1 MEVDSSSTPAAT
13 TKSSPVTVEPVP
25 EIDIYLRLLIIHQL
39 LKEGSPAAKAR
50 ELSVETVKKMQAL
63 NRRSLDSIA
72 AKVWF
77 ALERSFELGGDLAEA
92 RPLVNSYHHTLPSH

>member
-1 MEVDSSSTPAAT
+1 MEVDSSSIPAAPN
-13 TKSSPVTVEPVP
+13 KPSPVTVEPVP

-39 LKEGSPAAKAR
+39 LKEGSSVTKAR

-77 ALERSFELGGDLAEA
+77 ALERSFELGGNLADA
-92 RPLVNSYHHTLPSH
+92 RPSVTLTIITFPSH